1 MAKNGKGKE
10 VAVKKGN
17 GQKKKAPAAP
27 PRLLSALPA
36 WEREIERMLEDF
48 PRLRWPRH
56 RGLEALH
63 FPRDLRLQAPSLDMY
78 EEKGN
83 VVVKA
88 ELPGMSKDEI
98 EVTLNDSTLT
108 LKGEKKKEE
117 EVKEKD
123 YYRRERSYGS
133 FVRSVELPS
142 EVKSDQIKANFK
154 DGVLEVRMPKTEEAK
169 KKSVSVKID

>member
-1 MAKNGKGKE
+1 MAKGKGKESKE
-10 VAVKKGN
+10 VAVKKI
-17 GQKKKAPAAP
+17 AEMM
-27 PRLLSALPA
+27 PR
-36 WEREIERMLEDF
+36 WGEIDRWFDRLTEDWWRRPFSTPMLGD
-48 PRLRWPRH
+48 RWP
-56 RGLEALH
+56 LPMISLKT
-63 FPRDLRLQAPSLDMY
+63 PSLDVF
-78 EEKGN
+78 EEKDEI
-83 VVVKA
+83 VVKA
-88 ELPGMSKDEI
+88 DLPGMNKDEI
-98 EVTLNDSTLT
+98 QVTVTENVVTI
-108 LKGEKKKEE
+108 KGEKKKEE

>member
-1 MAKNGKGKE
+1 MAKGKGKESKE
-10 VAVKKGN
+10 VAVKKT
-17 GQKKKAPAAP
+17 AEVM
-27 PRLLSALPA
+27 PRWGEIDRWFDRLTEDWWRRPFSTPMLS
-36 WEREIERMLEDF
+36 D
-48 PRLRWPRH
+48 RWP
-56 RGLEALH
+56 LPMISLKT
-63 FPRDLRLQAPSLDMY
+63 PSLDVF
-78 EEKGN
+78 EEKDEI
-83 VVVKA
+83 VVKA
-88 ELPGMSKDEI
+88 DLPGMNKDEI
-98 EVTLNDSTLT
+98 EVTVTENVVTI
-108 LKGEKKKEE
+108 KGEKKKEE